1 YTYEVVVHEGH
12 GINNSVPPL
21 LTIPAKE
28 PPAFIQPD
36 QLKAITDQ
44 GVFTVGVRL
53 KTDQGLYSDIVETES
68 FTKYSLLSMM
78 EPSTSSVGSS
88 WKWIVPTVV
97 VVILVAVLAY
107 GVQRHRRLQ
116 SSFSRFAN
124 SHYDTRTG
132 ATRIGCTLDDDEHE
146 HQEVPRSFSDDEPLV
161 IA

>member
-1 YTYEVVVHEGH
+1 
-12 GINNSVPPL
+12 
-21 LTIPAKE
+21 
-28 PPAFIQPD
+28 
-36 QLKAITDQ
+36 
-44 GVFTVGVRL
+44 
-53 KTDQGLYSDIVETES
+53 
-68 FTKYSLLSMM
+68 MM
-78 EPSTSSVGSS
+78 EPSTATVSSA

-97 VVILVAVLAY
+97 AVVLVAVLVY
-107 GVQRHRRLQ
+107 FVQRHRRLQ